1 MGEGLD
7 AGPFI
12 LGSYSVTA
20 ILVIGYSVWQVLLR
34 KKLRQLEKA
43 TLEGER

>member
-12 LGSYSVTA
+12 LASYCVA
-20 ILVIGYSVWQVLLR
+20 ALLIIGYSVWQVLLR

-43 TLEGER
+43 TLEGA

>member
-12 LGSYSVTA
+12 LAAYTVSA
-20 ILVIGYSVWQVLLR
+20 ILIIGYSVWQVLTR
-34 KKLRQLEKA
+34 SKLRQLEKA
-43 TLEGER
+43 IMEGET

>member
-12 LGSYSVTA
+12 LASYSVTA
-20 ILVIGYSVWQVLLR
+20 ILIIGYSVWQILSR
-34 KKLRQLEKA
+34 NKLRQLEKA
-43 TLEGER
+43 TLEGDM